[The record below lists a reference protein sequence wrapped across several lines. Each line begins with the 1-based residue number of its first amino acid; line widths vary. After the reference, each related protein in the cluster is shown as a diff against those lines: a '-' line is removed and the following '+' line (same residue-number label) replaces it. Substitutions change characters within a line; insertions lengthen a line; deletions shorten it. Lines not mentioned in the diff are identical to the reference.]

1 MNEQKRPVPAA
12 GEKRDE
18 RRPSGGQNGQ
28 GRSYAGK
35 SADRRTDRPQGDAF
49 RKDEKRPYDGKTA
62 SGPRKFDGERRP
74 QTSGDR
80 SDRPY
85 GRPAPGSLTGTVS
98 NAPSRPGTAL
108 LTKRPTGLL
117 PADPL
122 PASLLMGSLLL
133 ISLLLANLL
142 MESLLTASP
151 PAPGSLPRLH
161 SPAPASW
168 R

>member
-1 MNEQKRPVPAA
+1 MQ
-12 GEKRDE
+12 EKY
-18 RRPSGGQNGQ
+18 SKQAKNALLLAN
-28 GRSYAGK
+28 S
-35 SADRRTDRPQGDAF
+35 
-49 RKDEKRPYDGKTA
+49 TA
-62 SGPRKFDGERRP
+62 QSCRHGYVGTEHI
-74 QTSGDR
+74 
-80 SDRPY
+80 
-85 GRPAPGSLTGTVS
+85 LTGLLKEKEGTAGMLLTEYKLEEEKLLQTIEKLV
-98 NAPSRPGTAL
+98 APSDTAL
-108 LTKRPTGLL
+108 LTKKPTGLL

-151 PAPGSLPRLH
+151 PAPGSLPRLR